1 MTLTELK
8 YIVAVIMRRK
18 GRGAPRS
25 GDRPR
30 SVIVATAWTLTECEA
45 LA

>member
-8 YIVAVIMRRK
+8 YIVAVIAEAKAEGPRV
-18 GRGAPRS
+18 RGSARA
-25 GDRPR
+25 GDRQR
-30 SVIVATAWTLTECEA
+30 RWAVVEGEG